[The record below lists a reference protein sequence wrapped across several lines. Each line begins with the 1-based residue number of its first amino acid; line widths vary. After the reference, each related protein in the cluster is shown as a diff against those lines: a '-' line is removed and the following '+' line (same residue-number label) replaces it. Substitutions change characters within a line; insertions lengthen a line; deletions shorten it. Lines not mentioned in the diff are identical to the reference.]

1 MEDRTFDALTE
12 RLGAD
17 GSRRRLLG
25 GMLATVTGLTGL
37 AIIGGDDAEAKRKK
51 KKKKKAQVC
60 HNGKTKKIA
69 NSAVNA
75 HLAHGDYLGACF
87 DVCPL
92 GRCNVQ
98 GGQVCCP
105 PGSAQNTDSC
115 RPGIASAKCCGAGG
129 FVEGIGAECCPNGS
143 KGVSCPVGQ
152 VCCPAT
158 SVNACA
164 ASAAAC

>member
-12 RLGAD
+12 RLGTD
-17 GSRRRLLG
+17 GSRRRVLG
-25 GMLATVTGLTGL
+25 GMLATVTGLSGI
-37 AIIGGDDAEAKRKK
+37 AFFAGDDAEARRRRRRKK
-51 KKKKKAQVC
+51 KVQICENNQTIKVKKNSVDKRLA
-60 HNGKTKKIA
+60 NGA
-69 NSAVNA
+69 
-75 HLAHGDYLGACF
+75 YLGACINA
-87 DVCPL
+87 CPP

-98 GGQVCCP
+98 TGQVCCP

-115 RPGIASAKCCGAGG
+115 RPAIGTCCGAGG
-129 FVEGIGAECCPNGS
+129 FVEGIGAQCCPNGS

-164 ASAAAC
+164 PSSAAC

>member
-12 RLGAD
+12 RLGTD
-17 GSRRRLLG
+17 GSRRRVLG

-37 AIIGGDDAEAKRKK
+37 AIIGNDDAEAKRRRKK
-51 KKKKKAQVC
+51 KKVQMCENNTTIKVKKNKVD
-60 HNGKTKKIA
+60 K
-69 NSAVNA
+69 
-75 HLAHGDYLGACF
+75 HLAHGDYLGACINA
-87 DVCPL
+87 CPL

-98 GGQVCCP
+98 TGQVCCP

-115 RPGIASAKCCGAGG
+115 RPAGGTCCGAGG
-129 FVEGIGAECCPNGS
+129 FVEGIGAQCCANGS

-152 VCCPAT
+152 TCCPAGST
-158 SVNACA
+158 NACA

>member
-12 RLGAD
+12 RLGTD
-17 GSRRRLLG
+17 GSRRRVLG
-25 GMLATVTGLTGL
+25 GMLATVSGMTGL
-37 AIIGGDDAEAKRKK
+37 ALIGSDDAEAKRKK

-60 HNGKTKKIA
+60 HNGKTKKIGK
-69 NSAVNA
+69 SAVNA

-87 DVCPL
+87 AACPP

-98 GGQVCCP
+98 TGQKCCP

-115 RPGIASAKCCGAGG
+115 APAIGTCCGAGG
-129 FVEGIGAECCPNGS
+129 FVEGIGAQCCPNGS

-158 SVNACA
+158 STNACA